1 MSQNTDQYRK
11 ALTYEQAKELQKK
24 APDTVVYVF
33 YRNENNRR
41 TQGEDMIKRFTL
53 SALYFFGNLEIIVT
67 EATYNQYFKS
77 NETT

>member
-1 MSQNTDQYRK
+1 MSNNTDQYRK
-11 ALTYEQAKELQKK
+11 ALTYEQAKELQEK

-41 TQGEDMIKRFTL
+41 TQGEDRIKHFTL
-53 SALYFFGNLEIIVT
+53 TALYFFGNLEIIVT
-67 EATYNQYFKS
+67 EATYNQYFNN